1 MGSPVYGKG
10 YYDGSLEGRNTGRQ
24 EGAAFVLALAAAGG
38 GIHYLYRKLK
48 DWKQQRTKDAEKP
61 GAVPS
66 EETEAV
72 KEEMIEE
79 PQEDSVSPGSDS
91 A

>member
-10 YYDGSLEGRNTGRQ
+10 FFDGRTTGRQ
-24 EGAAFVLALAAAGG
+24 QGAVVAMMATAALLEGGR
-38 GIHYLYRKLK
+38 YLNRKFK
-48 DWKQQRTKDAEKP
+48 DWKQQRAKDAEKP
-61 GAVPS
+61 GTVPS
-66 EETEAV
+66 EETESV

-79 PQEDSVSPGSDS
+79 PQEDSVPPSSGS

>member
-10 YYDGSLEGRNTGRQ
+10 YYDGSAEGRTTGRQ
-24 EGAAFVLALAAAGG
+24 EGAAFVLLALAVVGG
-38 GIHYLYRKLK
+38 GRYLNRKFK

-61 GAVPS
+61 GTVPS
-66 EETEAV
+66 EETESV

-79 PQEDSVSPGSDS
+79 PQEDSVSLSSDS